1 MIKTF
6 IILLIIFSMPD
17 MTFASEQDNTVKV
30 GIYISQPFVMN
41 EKNQLTGLAIDL
53 WQGYAS
59 KTGLKPHFIE
69 YPTID
74 ALLSAT
80 RNGAID
86 VAVSNITLTEER
98 AHHLAFSFPW
108 YDSGLRIMV
117 KTSQKAPLKNFISE
131 LTDDGHIKV
140 YLLIV
145 AAIIAGTV
153 ILTALDRKLDDSF
166 PRSWFA
172 GLAES
177 FYHVM
182 SIVTTGKTTHKLLF
196 GSIGKI
202 IAGIW
207 MVCGVTIIAYITSS
221 ITSTM
226 TTSKLQ
232 SVVHSI
238 SDLSDKKIGVRS
250 GSEAE
255 KYLKSKGMNT
265 KAFENLTEAVSA
277 LNNGDISAVI
287 ADSPSLEYYVK
298 TKPYS
303 GVKITGPIFHP
314 EKFGFA
320 LPLNSKFT
328 HKLTTYL
335 IGLHESGELTN
346 LQKRYF

>member
-6 IILLIIFSMPD
+6 IIFLSVFLVSNI
-17 MTFASEQDNTVKV
+17 TNASERAPTINV
-30 GIYISQPFVMN
+30 GVYISQPFVMSEN
-41 EKNQLTGLAIDL
+41 NKLTGLAVDL
-53 WQGYAS
+53 WLGYAS
-59 KTGLKPHFIE
+59 KNGLKTIFTE

-74 ALLSAT
+74 ALLNAT
-80 RNGAID
+80 RNGNID

-98 AHHLAFSFPW
+98 ARYLTFSFPW

-117 KTSQKAPLKNFISE
+117 KTGQKAPLKEFFSE
-131 LTDDGHIKV
+131 LTDDGHIRV

-145 AAIIAGTV
+145 VVIIMGTFV
-153 ILTALDRKLDDSF
+153 LTILDRKLDVSF

-182 SIVTTGKTTHKLLF
+182 SIVTTGKTSHKLLF
-196 GSIGKI
+196 GSVGKI

-207 MVCGVTIIAYITSS
+207 MVCGVTVIAYITSS

-232 SVVHSI
+232 SVVHNI
-238 SDLSDKKIGVRS
+238 NDLSDKKTGVRI

-255 KYLKSKGMNT
+255 KYLKSKGMDT
-265 KAFENLTEAVSA
+265 KPFTNLTEAVSA
-277 LNNGDISAVI
+277 LNNNEITAII
-287 ADSPSLEYYVK
+287 ADSPSLEYYVR

-303 GVKITGPIFHP
+303 GVKIVGPIFHP

-320 LPLNSKFT
+320 LPLNSEHT

-335 IGLHESGELTN
+335 IGLHESGELYN
-346 LQKRYF
+346 LQKKYF